1 MRITLQLLLNVLL
14 ALFVLSCNSPN
25 EPLIPP
31 PGDVPG
37 EITGAITPVGK
48 VDGKIVTF
56 QIGPSGGAIESAD
69 HRILISIPAGALA
82 SEQAISIQ
90 PLTNQ
95 CPAGKGN
102 AFRLLPH
109 GTTFSKPV
117 SITFHYR
124 ETDIIG
130 SAPELLRIAYQ
141 DDKGIWQSPP
151 VKSLDTKASKVTIET
166 THFSDWALF
175 QEMYIN
181 PMKSILSPGGHL
193 QLAVLQTI
201 DVGDPKKKYA
211 VVMAGPVSAK
221 NINKWALNGEG
232 VLTPGESK
240 AEYHA
245 PTWIPDINPAVVSVH
260 LNKSLM
266 INGKEYKD
274 LRLVSNILVAPE
286 GISVQLD
293 GGDWHTYA
301 GGANINA
308 TQNVILGKD
317 GIEFASVAWKGEPTG
332 TFHWTKG
339 PDVAFNLVKPKI
351 NYQHLYG
358 LAPSVSGGLLIVDNS
373 DETWVT
379 GTFTVSPAGWMDLS
393 KAKPEIGISNVK
405 GVFRVRRVN

>member
-1 MRITLQLLLNVLL
+1 MRITLQLFLNVLL
-14 ALFVLSCNSPN
+14 ALVVLSCNSPN

-31 PGDVPG
+31 PGEVPG
-37 EITGAITPVGK
+37 EITGSITPVGK
-48 VDGKIVTF
+48 VNGTAVTF
-56 QIGPSGGAIESAD
+56 QIGPSGGTIESVD

-82 SEQAISIQ
+82 SEQTISIQ

-117 SITFHYR
+117 SITFHYDY
-124 ETDIIG
+124 TDISG
-130 SAPELLRIAYQ
+130 SASELLRIAYQ

-151 VKSLDTKASKVTIET
+151 VKSLDTTASKVTIET

-175 QEMYIN
+175 QAMYIY
-181 PMKSILSPGGHL
+181 PTKSIMSPGAHL

-201 DVGDPKKKYA
+201 DVGDPKEKYV
-211 VVMAGPVSAK
+211 VVMPDLVYAK
-221 NINKWALNGEG
+221 NIDKWALNGEG
-232 VLTPGESK
+232 VLTPGQSK

-245 PTWIPDINPAVVSVH
+245 PTWIPDINPAVVSVF
-260 LNKSLM
+260 LNKSLT
-266 INGKEYKD
+266 INGKEFKD
-274 LRLVSNILVAPE
+274 IRLVSNILVAPE
-286 GISVQLD
+286 GVSLQLD

-317 GIEFASVAWKGEPTG
+317 GNEFASVNWKGEPTG

-339 PDVAFNLVKPKI
+339 PDVTFNLIKPKM

-358 LAPSVSGGLLIVDNS
+358 LGPSVSGGLLIVDSS

-379 GTFTVSPAGWMDLS
+379 GTFAVSPAGWMDLS
-393 KAKPEIGISNVK
+393 KPRPEIGISSVK
-405 GVFRVRRVN
+405 GVFRVRRIN